1 LLKSLKQK
9 ELSSYL
15 GISENACSRIENGH
29 TRLTIENLYRICEKL
44 GVAISE
50 VLDLS
55 KKNIYN
61 NHSTLLMSQNEG
73 TFNITLTPKEFNEIY
88 TLLEERKKQ

>member
-1 LLKSLKQK
+1 VKDLVL
-9 ELSSYL
+9 
-15 GISENACSRIENGH
+15 
-29 TRLTIENLYRICEKL
+29 
-44 GVAISE
+44 